1 MTTRPSL
8 ASTTTSVHSPAVP
21 KRILIVLALT
31 ALVAGACGNSDDSAE
46 ETSIATT
53 TTSQPSTTTTTT
65 PTTTTTEAPTTTTAP
80 EPAGPT
86 SPLNGLVIEDE
97 ELAANVERRVVA
109 VKIDNHWNARPQ
121 SGIEQAD
128 LVFELLVE
136 AGLTRFIAVFHHSDA
151 EFLGPMRSGRP
162 TDPTLIRP
170 LEGVLTISGAQPWV
184 QSRITGAGVP
194 LIGDLGSP
202 ITFRRGFRR
211 APHNLYT
218 NTRELRDVM
227 ERRGYD
233 VTPPP
238 ELWTFGE
245 FNAPADATA
254 EEIFFNWSDTM
265 SVTWEWDGAQYLR
278 FAGSEPHNWR
288 TEDGETVEQVS
299 ADVLVALFANRYTA
313 SGSSGSAV
321 PAFETV
327 GTGRALVFAQG
338 RLIEGTWQRDAITD
352 PFTLSDEN
360 GDEIIV
366 PPGRPWVSVFP
377 SSRGISW

>member
-1 MTTRPSL
+1 MFAP
-8 ASTTTSVHSPAVP
+8 VHCPAVS
-21 KRILIVLALT
+21 RRLIIIFTVLALT
-31 ALVAGACGNSDDSAE
+31 AAACGSSSDATE
-46 ETSIATT
+46 ETAVASSTTTNAPTT
-53 TTSQPSTTTTTT
+53 TTEPPSTTTTA
-65 PTTTTTEAPTTTTAP
+65 APTTTTEP

-86 SPLNGLVIEDE
+86 SPLNGLIIEDE
-97 ELAANVERRVVA
+97 TRAANLDRRVVA

-121 SGIEQAD
+121 SGVEQAD

-170 LEGVLTISGAQPWV
+170 LNGVLTISGAQPWV
-184 QSRITGAGVP
+184 QSRIVGAGVP

-218 NTRELRDVM
+218 NTLELRSVM
-227 ERRGYD
+227 DRREME

-238 ELWTFGE
+238 EMWTFGDFE
-245 FNAPADATA
+245 APGVATA

-265 SVTWEWDGAQYLR
+265 RVTWTWDGEHYLR

-288 TEDGETVEQVS
+288 TEDGETLDQIS
-299 ADVLVALFANRYTA
+299 ADVLIVLFADRYTA

-321 PAFETV
+321 PAFDTV
-327 GTGRALVFAQG
+327 GSGRAIVFAEG
-338 RLIEGTWQRDAITD
+338 RFIEGRWDREEITD
-352 PFTLSDEN
+352 LFNLTDES
-360 GDEIIV
+360 GDTIVV

-377 SSRGISW
+377 SSRSVSW